1 MCAYCAM
8 QVSFLQWGN
17 SPLFIVG
24 NYSLQGLRKL
34 HFYGVGFSGFVLCP
48 CYFQQSSTGH
58 FLSVRSLFD
67 VGSSAKSKSK
77 SSPSNDKSR
86 SSNRPSMSGRSK
98 EKSSS
103 ITASPPLP
111 PVPHLF
117 PFSTVLRQFLGVRS
131 WFVRGSTPFCDS
143 ENTCLSRCRM
153 GADSSSTQGHQPGL
167 PLDLVFFQPLVSPTV
182 MYTFSLCVSSS
193 LYVSS

>member
-1 MCAYCAM
+1 M
-8 QVSFLQWGN
+8 
-17 SPLFIVG
+17 P
-24 NYSLQGLRKL
+24 
-34 HFYGVGFSGFVLCP
+34 GVVLCP

-86 SSNRPSMSGRSK
+86 SSNRPSKSGRSK
-98 EKSSS
+98 EKSRS
-103 ITASPPLP
+103 ITASPPLQ

-131 WFVRGSTPFCDS
+131 WFVRGATPFCDF
-143 ENTCLSRCRM
+143 ENTCLSRYRM
-153 GADSSSTQGHQPGL
+153 GADKSGRFEHL
-167 PLDLVFFQPLVSPTV
+167 PLTRYHALTV
-182 MYTFSLCVSSS
+182 YRLTYQKLSTTGEVSSS
-193 LYVSS
+193 HFVVSAKLRSQRLKVSVRKSNA